1 MTQTVA
7 GGVERIPDCA
17 SVLGLFIF
25 PSKAKLC
32 RHALLYLNFLFHGFQ
47 LGTVMNVIQNKHY
60 LGDALEKF
68 LLIIR

>member
-1 MTQTVA
+1 MTQTIA

-17 SVLGLFIF
+17 SAVGLFIF
-25 PSKAKLC
+25 PSNVELRRC
-32 RHALLYLNFLFHGFQ
+32 ALLYLNFLFHGFQ
-47 LGTVMNVIQNKHY
+47 VGPVMNVIQNKHN

>member
-1 MTQTVA
+1 MIQTIA
-7 GGVERIPDCA
+7 EGVERIPDCA
-17 SVLGLFIF
+17 SVMDLFIF
-25 PSKAKLC
+25 LSKVTLC

-47 LGTVMNVIQNKHY
+47 VGTVMNTIQNKHY